1 MRKNINTIILKKF
14 LLNSIYLNYI
24 RSKKSKKIY
33 PRTKSVLLFSI
44 LEKKKENRLIPCQ
57 KILFPS
63 NHTLWDFNEEYTN
76 YDWEGK
82 PRQGQECQVASAGP
96 LCAIIPAPAPGVI
109 SMQEAATEKERQI
122 RGGDTAEKPLR
133 GPVDSCQIH
142 LRSSW

>member
-1 MRKNINTIILKKF
+1 M
-14 LLNSIYLNYI
+14 
-24 RSKKSKKIY
+24 
-33 PRTKSVLLFSI
+33 
-44 LEKKKENRLIPCQ
+44 
-57 KILFPS
+57 
-63 NHTLWDFNEEYTN
+63 
-76 YDWEGK
+76 
-82 PRQGQECQVASAGP
+82 ASAGP